1 MVLIQLSVVGSSTS
15 LCSLGESA
23 TTRMHI
29 MCGFA
34 VNCVGAGITAVV
46 LELHQVWPSWMTIIL
61 CAPPVCS
68 GVF

>member
-1 MVLIQLSVVGSSTS
+1 
-15 LCSLGESA
+15 
-23 TTRMHI
+23 

-34 VNCVGAGITAVV
+34 VNCVGAGIV
-46 LELHQVWPSWMTIIL
+46 LELDQVWPSWMTIIL